1 MIVIYAISTQ
11 QQKSKFVT
19 SNHKVFT
26 WETMQE
32 YGEFNF
38 VSNGL

>member
-11 QQKSKFVT
+11 QQKSNLVT
-19 SNHKVFT
+19 SNHKIFT
-26 WETMQE
+26 KETMPE
-32 YGEFNF
+32 YGEINF